1 MSESI
6 TAGANGNLIITTND
20 SKYKTIVT
28 DVANEKFAKYTIGG
42 PKVNI
47 VTAVVGDGNGAYYMP
62 TPDMTEIKNE
72 VWRGKI
78 AKQEINALSKN
89 MVDVKIILD
98 GNVGGFT
105 VREVG
110 LLDEEG
116 DLIAI
121 CNFPATP
128 KALILEGVPSK
139 LVILV
144 HVLFTNVDAVQFNV
158 DPSIDH
164 VTLED
169 LEAALEKAIEAHS
182 KEDHPDTSF
191 IQIEHHLGCRP
202 QVMALSYQYGAG
214 MGEAGDTPAG
224 GTNLIEIPTK
234 VEYAGKDSLTIYTT
248 KSAAKPGI
256 DKSLHKISNTE
267 YVITYQDNETDA
279 VYVRLIPEQ
288 KETTF
293 TEIARIPH
301 RMGVYPGVFA
311 AVVKYGA
318 GIGGAGNGPA
328 GGTSVK
334 PLPVQVEYP
343 DLNTISISSAL
354 SFNKPALRQINRE
367 EYTVTFEDNKSLSIY
382 LRLLPNG
389 GSTQIIGGISI
400 PDTSLTA
407 EDSITVQNMIF
418 SATAPEDKSLIWGK
432 I

>member
-62 TPDMTEIKNE
+62 TSDMTAIKNE

-116 DLIAI
+116 VLIAI

-169 LEAALEKAIEAHS
+169 LENALEKAIEAHN
-182 KEDHPDTSF
+182 EEGHPNTAF

-214 MGEAGDTPAG
+214 MGNGPAG
-224 GTNLIEIPTK
+224 GTNLMEIPTK

-248 KSAAKPGI
+248 KSAARVGTEKA
-256 DKSLHKISNTE
+256 LHKISDTE
-267 YVITYQDNETDA
+267 YVITYQDNDKDA
-279 VYVRLIPEQ
+279 VYIRLIPEQ
-288 KETTF
+288 KETSF
-293 TEIARIPH
+293 TKIATIPH
-301 RMGVYPGVFA
+301 HMGVYPGVFA

>member
-1 MSESI
+1 MASEIEGSFLTRQGNRLINKLLRAKGPLHI
-6 TAGANGNLIITTND
+6 TRACA
-20 SKYKTIVT
+20 
-28 DVANEKFAKYTIGG
+28 
-42 PKVNI
+42 
-47 VTAVVGDGNGAYYMP
+47 GDGVMG
-62 TPDMTEIKNE
+62 PDEDPELFTEPIHYVSDLAILGFLDSDGSDSGE
-72 VWRGKI
+72 SVL
-78 AKQEINALSKN
+78 ALQATSIG
-89 MVDVKIILD
+89 VQY
-98 GNVGGFT
+98 GYA
-105 VREVG
+105 VREIAVYAEDPDDG
-110 LLDEEG
+110 EILYAYASLQDNPPWIRPEKHAVTNLT
-116 DLIAI
+116 DL
-121 CNFPATP
+121 N
-128 KALILEGVPSK
+128 
-139 LVILV
+139 LVIIVDRIEKITVNLSINGLV
-144 HVLFTNVDAVQFNV
+144 TVGMLNQRLAPLELNTEL
-158 DPSIDH
+158 
-164 VTLED
+164 VTL
-169 LEAALEKAIEAHS
+169 AHG
-182 KEDHPDTSF
+182 
-191 IQIEHHLGCRP
+191 LGQYP
-202 QVMALSYQYGAG
+202 QVMAFAYQYGAG
-214 MGEAGDTPAG
+214 MGNGPAG
-224 GTNLIEIPTK
+224 GTNLMEIPTK
-234 VEYAGKDSLTIYTT
+234 VEYAGKDMLTIYTT
-248 KSAAKPGI
+248 KSAAKPGTE
-256 DKSLHKISNTE
+256 KALHKISDTE

-389 GSTQIIGGISI
+389 GSTQVTGGISI
-400 PDTSLTA
+400 PNTSMTA
-407 EDSITVQNMIF
+407 EDNVTIQNMVF

>member
-1 MSESI
+1 MPESI

-28 DVANEKFAKYTIGG
+28 DTANEKFAKYTLGG

-62 TPDMTEIKNE
+62 TSDMTAIKNE

-105 VREVG
+105 IREVG

-116 DLIAI
+116 DLIVI

-139 LVILV
+139 LVILL
-144 HVLFTNVDAVQFNV
+144 HTLFANVDAVQFNV

-169 LEAALEKAIEAHS
+169 LETALEKAIQAHN
-182 KEDHPDTSF
+182 EGDHPNTAF

-202 QVMALSYQYGAG
+202 QIIALAYQYGAG
-214 MGEAGDTPAG
+214 MGNGPAG
-224 GTNLIEIPTK
+224 GTNLMEIPTK
-234 VEYAGKDSLTIYTT
+234 VEYSGKDSLTIYTT
-248 KSAAKPGI
+248 KSAAKPGT
-256 DKSLHKISNTE
+256 DKYLHKISDTE
-267 YVITYQDNETDA
+267 YIVTYKDSDIDA
-279 VYVRLIPEQ
+279 VYIRLTPEQ

-311 AVVKYGA
+311 AVVNYGA
-318 GIGGAGNGPA
+318 GVGGAGNGPA
-328 GGTSVK
+328 GGTSIK

-343 DLNTISISSAL
+343 DLNTISIFSAL
-354 SFNKPALRQINRE
+354 SFDNPTLRQISRE

-389 GSTQIIGGISI
+389 GGTQVIGGISV
-400 PDTSLTA
+400 PNTSVTA
-407 EDSITVQNMIF
+407 EDNVTIQNMVF

>member
-1 MSESI
+1 MPESI

-28 DVANEKFAKYTIGG
+28 DTADEKFAKYTIGG

-62 TPDMTEIKNE
+62 TSDMTAIKNE

-105 VREVG
+105 IREVG

-116 DLIAI
+116 DLIVI

-144 HVLFTNVDAVQFNV
+144 HALFTNVDAVQFNV

-169 LEAALEKAIEAHS
+169 LETALEKAIQAHN
-182 KEDHPDTSF
+182 EGDHPNTAF

-202 QVMALSYQYGAG
+202 QIMALAYQYGAG
-214 MGEAGDTPAG
+214 MGNGPAG
-224 GTNLIEIPTK
+224 GTNLMEIPTK
-234 VEYAGKDSLTIYTT
+234 IEYSGKDSLTIYTT
-248 KSAAKPGI
+248 KSAAKPDI
-256 DKSLHKISNTE
+256 DKSLHKISDTE

-279 VYVRLIPEQ
+279 IYIRLIPEQ

-311 AVVKYGA
+311 AVVNYGA
-318 GIGGAGNGPA
+318 GVGGAGNGPA

-343 DLNTISISSAL
+343 DLNTISIFSAL
-354 SFNKPALRQINRE
+354 SFDNPTLRQISGE

-389 GSTQIIGGISI
+389 CSTQVIGGISV
-400 PDTSLTA
+400 PDTSVTA
-407 EDSITVQNMIF
+407 EDNVTIQNMVF
-418 SATAPEDKSLIWGK
+418 SAAAPEDKSLIWGK